1 MSYRSQLYPLSSTSE
16 RMSVR
21 SSWGSS
27 PANSEDMR
35 FLRSW
40 LVYDSQIRSNCVSG
54 RSNRSIAVGLG
65 LAIVISASFW
75 AGVAF
80 LIARV
85 WN

>member
-16 RMSVR
+16 RTSVR
-21 SSWGSS
+21 NSWGSS

-75 AGVAF
+75 AGIAF
-80 LIARV
+80 LVARV